1 MILQRFDPSRLTE
14 LMRWFP
20 DPASCRQWGGPGFRF
35 PFTAQTFRDDAR
47 LDHLPSWSLIGADD
61 APCGFGQYYLRLGRC
76 HLARL
81 AIAPA
86 MRGRGLGSTL
96 IRELCERGRA
106 DLGTDTFSLFVLP
119 DNERALRLYRRLG
132 FSAVAYPEP
141 DPVFAGCIYMIAADG

>member
-1 MILQRFDPSRLTE
+1 MS
-14 LMRWFP
+14 WFP

-47 LDHLPSWSLIGADD
+47 LDSLPSWSLIGADG
-61 APCGFGQYYLRLGRC
+61 ALCGFGQYYLRLGRC

-96 IRELCERGRA
+96 IRELCERGRSE
-106 DLGTDTFSLFVLP
+106 LGADTFSLFVLP
-119 DNERALRLYRRLG
+119 DNERASRLYRRLG
-132 FSAVAYPEP
+132 FSSVAYPEP
-141 DPVFAGCIYMIAADG
+141 DPVFAGCIYMIAPGG